1 MVLTPASHPD
11 LEQRMRSATE
21 DVIDWGFSPVSDL
34 IFSLSEAAAF
44 RPDGTASPSPSPE
57 KITSPRHEPEQRQ
70 SRSDLGNFDRLWAF
84 LGQPLDLSPP
94 EVPSLASYDT
104 GVDVDESTTLH
115 LTISKGVR
123 WRDDAEGGELA
134 DIEEAKCTSS
144 VTGLSKLQ
152 RKKLAKKERKAA
164 REEKRQRGTL
174 LMSSSENDSE
184 FETRIAKGSPDRR
197 AVIQQIL
204 HGPAKTPDGGS
215 QPIKAVS
222 QRASLPIDPGAWPIA
237 NPHLVTPVPKS
248 RATPVDRLALVV
260 GLAKKERLMTKL
272 KERFVDDRPC
282 LMSLSTRP
290 FTSTGDNG
298 TQDGIHV
305 FVDASNIMIG
315 FHDAVK
321 VSRGLPLQARIR
333 CQLSF
338 DRLALI
344 LERGRP
350 ASKRVLVGS
359 DNLDAIDEAKR
370 IGYEANIL
378 DRVLKAKELT
388 PRQKKFS
395 CRANGS
401 GTSGGSGSE
410 TTAAAVFAKEK
421 WVEQAVDEIL
431 HLKILESVVDAKKP
445 STMVL
450 ATGDAAEAE
459 YSQGFLR
466 MAERALEKGW
476 KVELVSFRK
485 NMSGM
490 YKRKE
495 FKSKWKGKFTIVEL
509 DKYMEELL
517 DHES

>member
-1 MVLTPASHPD
+1 
-11 LEQRMRSATE
+11 MRSATE
-21 DVIDWGFSPVSDL
+21 DGIDWDFSPVSDL
-34 IFSLSEAAAF
+34 IFSLSEAADLD
-44 RPDGTASPSPSPE
+44 PDGTPSPSPSPD
-57 KITSPRHEPEQRQ
+57 KITTPTYSPKQPQP
-70 SRSDLGNFDRLWAF
+70 RSDLGNFDRLWAF
-84 LGQPLDLSPP
+84 LGQPLDLPPP
-94 EVPSLASYDT
+94 EVPSLAPCYAED
-104 GVDVDESTTLH
+104 DVDESTKLH

-134 DIEEAKCTSS
+134 DIEEAGCRSS
-144 VTGLSKLQ
+144 LSGLSKLQ
-152 RKKLAKKERKAA
+152 KKKLRKKERKAA
-164 REEKRQRGTL
+164 REEKRQHGTPL
-174 LMSSSENDSE
+174 RSSSENESE
-184 FETRIAKGSPDRR
+184 LESRTPKRSPDRR

-204 HGPAKTPDGGS
+204 YEPAKTLGGGS
-215 QPIKAVS
+215 PAIKVVN
-222 QRASLPIDPGAWPIA
+222 QRASLPIDPGAWPIT
-237 NPHLVTPVPKS
+237 NPYLVTPTIKS
-248 RATPVDRLALVV
+248 RATPVEQAALAA
-260 GLAKKERLMTKL
+260 GAAKKERLMTKL
-272 KERFVDDRPC
+272 KERFGNDRPF
-282 LMSLSTRP
+282 LMSLSMRSLDTADI
-290 FTSTGDNG
+290 TGAKE
-298 TQDGIHV
+298 GIHV

-315 FHDAVK
+315 FHDAIK
-321 VSRGLPLQARIR
+321 VSRGLPLQAHIR
-333 CQLSF
+333 RQPLSF

-350 ASKRVLVGS
+350 SSKRVLVGS
-359 DNLDAIDEAKR
+359 DNHEAIEEAKR

-388 PRQKKFS
+388 PRQKRFS
-395 CRANGS
+395 CISNGN

-431 HLKILESVVDAKKP
+431 HLKILESVVDAKEP

-495 FKSKWKGKFTIVEL
+495 FKSRWKGMFTIVEL
-509 DKYMEELL
+509 DEYLEELL
-517 DHES
+517 GHGS

>member
-1 MVLTPASHPD
+1 
-11 LEQRMRSATE
+11 MRSATE
-21 DVIDWGFSPVSDL
+21 DGIDWDFSPVSDL
-34 IFSLSEAAAF
+34 IFSLSEAADLK
-44 RPDGTASPSPSPE
+44 PDGTASPSPSPDMV
-57 KITSPRHEPEQRQ
+57 TTPTHSPEQRQ
-70 SRSDLGNFDRLWAF
+70 SRSDLGNFDKLWAF
-84 LGQPLDLSPP
+84 LGQPLDLPPP
-94 EVPSLASYDT
+94 EVPSLAPHYT
-104 GVDVDESTTLH
+104 GEDVDESTSLH

-134 DIEEAKCTSS
+134 DIEEAKCRFN

-164 REEKRQRGTL
+164 REEKKQRGTL
-174 LMSSSENDSE
+174 PMSSSENDSE
-184 FETRIAKGSPDRR
+184 LEPRTAKGPPDRR

-204 HGPAKTPDGGS
+204 HGPAETPDGGS

-222 QRASLPIDPGAWPIA
+222 QRASLPIHPGAWPIA
-237 NPHLVTPVPKS
+237 NPHLVTPIPKS

-260 GLAKKERLMTKL
+260 GAAKKERLMTKL
-272 KERFVDDRPC
+272 KERFVNDRPF
-282 LMSLSTRP
+282 LMSLSMRT
-290 FTSTGDNG
+290 FTSTDNTG
-298 TQDGIHV
+298 TQEGIHV

-315 FHDAVK
+315 FHDAIK
-321 VSRGLPLQARIR
+321 VSRGLPLQAHIR
-333 CQLSF
+333 RQPLSF

-359 DNLDAIDEAKR
+359 ENLDAIGEAKR
-370 IGYEANIL
+370 IGYEVNIL

-388 PRQKKFS
+388 PRQKKLS
-395 CRANGS
+395 CRTNGS

-431 HLKILESVVDAKKP
+431 HLKILESVVDATEP

-495 FKSKWKGKFTIVEL
+495 FKSKWKGRFTIVEL
-509 DKYMEELL
+509 DEYMEELL
-517 DHES
+517 GHAS